1 MRTNTTILPFLFFG
15 SILTAQTPRLVVPI
29 GHTKFVKAV
38 AFSPVERLVLTGGQ
52 DRKVILWG
60 YDGREIRTYENH
72 SDLVSAVAFSPDGQY
87 ILSGSQDKTAFRC
100 KLDGSDTLRL
110 SSGHTGAITSV
121 AFDPNGK
128 FILTGSED
136 STAGLWDAGGKF
148 IRAITG
154 HTDVVTSVAFS
165 PNGKLILTASRDS
178 TARLWDL
185 NGKPG
190 KVFEEH
196 GDWVLSAVF
205 SPDGKLVLTGS
216 MDRTARLR
224 ELSGGNPRS
233 FTDHTDRVSSVAF
246 SPDGTQV
253 LTGSDDLSA
262 RLWNLA
268 GEPVDTFSGH
278 TSYITSVAFS
288 PKTPEDPAG
297 GKYVLTGSEDNSAV
311 IWTSDGAKQAILTG
325 HSSTVNSVAWS
336 PAGQYLLSG
345 NSDST
350 ARLWDLTH
358 PRVTVLSGHSGE
370 ITSAKFSPGGDSILT
385 GSKDHTARLW
395 HLNGD
400 SIQIF
405 SGHTEWVNSAAFSP
419 DGQQILTGSKD
430 RTARTWTLDGKHKP
444 FTQYQDEVTA
454 VDFASTGNPYVVARG
469 NSLDLFWEGQSS
481 FVRANIRGITSA
493 VFSPDGDQLL
503 VGSQDHTA
511 KLLGL
516 AGQVEMTFPGHQNWV
531 SSVAFSPPTDQDPD
545 GGEYLLSGSWDNT
558 VKLWNYTGEPMHTFR
573 GHSARVNSVA
583 FSANAKFVLSGS
595 GDNTAKIWNRS
606 TGEMLL
612 TLIALDDGEWAVT
625 APTGM
630 FDASPGAMS
639 LMYFVVGQEIIELD
653 QLKERYYEPGL
664 LAKTL
669 GFSTDWLRSVDRL
682 DSVELFPA
690 VSLSL
695 DSTQHRLRIA
705 LSPRSGGV
713 GKLSIFVNGK
723 EIIEDA
729 VAGKAA
735 GITRDTTITIALD
748 TFSRYFLSSEPNA
761 VAVRVYNR
769 ENWLRSPMHT
779 VEYSPSFV
787 SSKGGPSG
795 SSELSSLDDKPD
807 PALHLLLVGVAD
819 YAGTTLDLRYTA
831 KDAEDMA
838 AALRQAGG
846 QLFGADSVFVHLL
859 STTPDSLQPS
869 KANIKAAFEAIARR
883 AKAEDI
889 LVAYFSGHGTN
900 YGDAEKSLFYF
911 LTMEIGDFNLSDPWV
926 RDQRAISSDELTRW
940 INQVPA
946 QKQVLIVDACNS
958 GKVAEDIMRT
968 GGKSL
973 TSSQIRALERVKD
986 RTGMF
991 ILSGSAADQKS
1002 FEASGFRQSLLT
1014 YSLLEGMK
1022 SGAALDAGNVDVI
1035 RLFQH
1040 AELRVPVLA
1049 RNLQEVQVPMPAFPK
1064 GGGTI
1069 YLGTVNDRVTIPLD
1083 SINNIFIRSTFQDEA
1098 HFDDPL
1104 GLSSATDSYLIEQDA
1119 AGASYIFLDVRDF
1132 AGAYSIKGLYNTVG
1146 SELKLRA
1153 RLFKG
1158 KEPVGDLITDQ
1169 GPRNDLNAMTR
1180 RVGRKATQTANEV
1193 TRMANEAA
1201 RMAKEAAQM
1210 AN

>member
-1 MRTNTTILPFLFFG
+1 MRTNTTILPFLFFVG
-15 SILTAQTPRLVVPI
+15 ILSAQTPRLVVPI
-29 GHTKFVKAV
+29 GHTNFVKAV

-110 SSGHTGAITSV
+110 SGHTGAVTSV
-121 AFDPNGK
+121 AFEPDGK
-128 FILTGSED
+128 FILTGGED
-136 STAGLWDAGGKF
+136 NTAILWDANGKF
-148 IRAITG
+148 VRAITG
-154 HTDVVTSVAFS
+154 HTDAVTSVAFS
-165 PNGKLILTASRDS
+165 PNGKLILTASRDN

-190 KVFEEH
+190 QVFEEH
-196 GDWVLSAVF
+196 SDWVLSAVF
-205 SPDGKLVLTGS
+205 SPDGKSVLTGS
-216 MDRTARLR
+216 IDKTARLR
-224 ELSGGNPRS
+224 DLSGGNPRS
-233 FTDHTDRVSSVAF
+233 FTGHTDRVNSVAF
-246 SPDGTQV
+246 SPGGTQV

-268 GEPVDTFSGH
+268 GEPVNTFSGH

-311 IWTSDGAKQAILTG
+311 IWTSDGAKHAILTG
-325 HSSTVNSVAWS
+325 HSSTVNAVAWS
-336 PAGQYLLSG
+336 PAGRHLLTG

-358 PRVTVLSGHSGE
+358 PRVTVLSGHNGE
-370 ITSAKFSPGGDSILT
+370 IISAKFSPSGDSL
-385 GSKDHTARLW
+385 
-395 HLNGD
+395 
-400 SIQIF
+400 
-405 SGHTEWVNSAAFSP
+405 
-419 DGQQILTGSKD
+419 LTGSKD
-430 RTARTWTLDGKHKP
+430 RTARLWDSKGDTIQNFPGHGDWVTSVAISPSGKQVLTGSKDRTFNVWSIDGKRSAP
-444 FTQYQDEVTA
+444 TRFLESVTA
-454 VDFASTGNPYVVARG
+454 VDFASPGDPYLVARE
-469 NSLDLFWEGQSS
+469 NSLDLYWTLDEGKTMP
-481 FVRANIRGITSA
+481 VRSNIRGLTSA
-493 VFSPDGDQLL
+493 VFSPDGNNLL

-511 KLLGL
+511 KLLDL
-516 AGQVEMTFPGHQNWV
+516 AGEVSITFPGHKNWV
-531 SSVAFSPPTDQDPD
+531 SSVAFSPTTPEDPV
-545 GGEYLLSGSWDNT
+545 GGELILTGSWDNT
-558 VKLWNYTGEPMHTFR
+558 AKLWNYTGEHMQTFT

-583 FSANAKFVLSGS
+583 FSADAKFVLSGS
-595 GDNTAKIWNRS
+595 GDNTAKIWNRRS
-606 TGEMLL
+606 GKMLL

-625 APTGM
+625 APNGM
-630 FDASPGAMS
+630 FDASPGAMN
-639 LMYFVVGQEIIELD
+639 LMYFVVGQEVIELD

-669 GFSTDWLRSVDRL
+669 GFSTDLLRSVDSFN
-682 DSVELFPA
+682 SVALYPA
-690 VSLSL
+690 IALSL
-695 DSTQHRLRIA
+695 DSAKHQLLIKVT
-705 LSPRSGGV
+705 PRSGGV
-713 GKLSIFVNGK
+713 GKLSVFVNGK

-735 GITRDTTITIALD
+735 GITRDTTIKIDLPNA
-748 TFSRYFLSSEPNA
+748 RYFLSGEPNT

-779 VEYSPSFV
+779 VEYSPNFV

-807 PALHLLLVGVAD
+807 PALHLLLVGVAK
-819 YAGTTLDLRYTA
+819 YAGTTLDLKYTA
-831 KDAEDMA
+831 KDAADMA
-838 AALRQAGG
+838 HALKQAGV

-859 STTPDSLQPS
+859 TTDSVHKQPT
-869 KANIKAAFEAIARR
+869 KANIEAAFKTIADK

-889 LVAYFSGHGTN
+889 LVAFFSGHGTN

-940 INQVPA
+940 INKVPA

-973 TSSQIRALERVKD
+973 TSSQIRALELVKD

-1040 AELRVPVLA
+1040 AERRVPDLA
-1049 RNLQEVQVPMPAFPK
+1049 RNLNQVQVPMQAFPK
-1064 GGGTI
+1064 GGSTI
-1069 YLGTVNDRVTIPLD
+1069 YLGTVNGRVTIPLD

-1119 AGASYIFLDVRDF
+1119 AGASFIFVDVRDF
-1132 AGAYSIKGLYNTVG
+1132 AGAYSIKGLYNTTG
-1146 SELKLRA
+1146 NELELRA

-1158 KEPVGDLITDQ
+1158 KEPVGELITDR
-1169 GPRNDLNAMTR
+1169 GTTNDLNSLIR
-1180 RVGRKATQTANEV
+1180 RIVREA
-1193 TRMANEAA
+1193 TRMA
-1201 RMAKEAAQM
+1201 K
-1210 AN
+1210 